1 MVEDGDVGLRRP
13 SNLGALKALCNSAT
27 AVCTSL
33 IAQQKIQVVPSV
45 AMSQVNNLSSECV
58 CAVKSEDYIPPFPLL
73 SCVVNTD
80 PLPTGSPAGERKG
93 VSPSGELLR
102 HPLPPLPG
110 KRREEFRQF
119 LAKDRAL
126 TPHQLIRAVPEGFIL
141 ASGLQ

>member
-58 CAVKSEDYIPPFPLL
+58 CAVKSEDYIPP
-73 SCVVNTD
+73 
-80 PLPTGSPAGERKG
+80 SPCCPA
-93 VSPSGELLR
+93 
-102 HPLPPLPG
+102 
-110 KRREEFRQF
+110 
-119 LAKDRAL
+119 
-126 TPHQLIRAVPEGFIL
+126 
-141 ASGLQ
+141 